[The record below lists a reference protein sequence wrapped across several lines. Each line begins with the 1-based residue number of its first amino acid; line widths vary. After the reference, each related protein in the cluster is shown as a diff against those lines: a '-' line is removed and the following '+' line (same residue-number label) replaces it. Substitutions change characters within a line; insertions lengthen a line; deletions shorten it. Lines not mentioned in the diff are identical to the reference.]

1 MDNNSMEFD
10 FEQQARKMQLYFKN
24 LTLKKIYLMLVGLT
38 VVIVAFSMYVGLQS
52 FSIHSAEFRFFLIF
66 LCMVW
71 GAPFFIKYKSE
82 KTLARG
88 GKVQLSKGYLL
99 SQIMLGIGVA
109 IAIVTMVF
117 SVISSPILISDDY
130 YDLIDMQENGSF
142 TENVESYENMLIPI
156 VDYSLAEK
164 LGDKKLGEDNLGSQ
178 FTIDQYSMIYQD
190 GDIYWVGAL
199 EYTGFF
205 KWMNNKDTGSPG
217 YIKISATNP
226 SDVQIV
232 ACEMQYIESAY
243 FGQDMARNMYLSN
256 MGKYIAYDYSFEI
269 DDEGNPYYI
278 KAVYENEFSFVNGL
292 DAVGVILLNAVTGDV
307 EYYDMG
313 SEPSWVDKVVPANIV
328 LTQLNYYGEYVHG
341 FFNTLFAKKEIVNV
355 TDGYNYIY
363 SNDKFYLYTGL
374 TSIGNDES
382 IVGVVLS
389 DAKTKE
395 TTFYSIGGATEYA
408 AKSSAEGMVQD
419 LGYTATQPILINY
432 LGEPTY
438 FTMLK
443 DAEGLVKRYAYVNV
457 KEYQNVGI
465 GETIAAA
472 QVSYNKIL
480 SLTDDENSS
489 VTLTIDQIIAV
500 VDDATTYYY
509 IKFADEEYAGTIYI
523 AHISTSTELPFYEDG
538 DVVTVTLS
546 QGMIVTIK

>member
-1 MDNNSMEFD
+1 MNEFGID
-10 FEQQARKMQLYFKN
+10 IEEIGGKIFRYIKNMSLKQLYVAMAV
-24 LTLKKIYLMLVGLT
+24 LSAIYIGFLMY
-38 VVIVAFSMYVGLQS
+38 FGLQS
-52 FSIHSAEFRFFLIF
+52 FSIYSPGFRSFVVF
-66 LCMVW
+66 LCGIW
-71 GAPFFIKYKSE
+71 GLPYIIKRSME
-82 KTLARG
+82 KTAYPRMKGSNLG
-88 GKVQLSKGYLL
+88 KGYLP
-99 SQIMLGIGVA
+99 SKIMLGIA
-109 IAIVTMVF
+109 IGLIVVF
-117 SVISSPILISDDY
+117 TLLSFITSPIFISDDY
-130 YDLIDMQENGSF
+130 RDLVGLESNGVF
-142 TENVESYENMLIPI
+142 EENVESYSNMLIPI

-205 KWMNNKDTGSPG
+205 KWFNNKDSGSPG

-226 SDVQIV
+226 SSVEIV
-232 ACEMQYIESAY
+232 PVSMQYIDSAY
-243 FGQDMARNMYLSN
+243 FGQDMSRNMYFGN
-256 MGKYIAYDYSFEI
+256 TDKYIADDYSFEI
-269 DDEGNPYYI
+269 DDVGNPYFI
-278 KAVYENEFSFVNGL
+278 KAVYENEFAFVNGL
-292 DAVGVILLNAVTGDV
+292 DAVGVIILDAQTGDAD
-307 EYYDMG
+307 YYDMG
-313 SEPSWVDKVVPANIV
+313 YEPSWVDKVIPADLV
-328 LTQLNYYGEYVHG
+328 LTQLDYYGEYVHG
-341 FFNTLFAKKEIVNV
+341 FWNTLFAKKEIVTV

-419 LGYTATQPILINY
+419 LGYYATQPILINY

-438 FTMLK
+438 FLMLK

-480 SLTDDENSS
+480 NFTETEKELLTVNDI
-489 VTLTIDQIIAV
+489 VAV
-500 VDDATTYYY
+500 VDDGTTYYY
-509 IKFADEEYAGTIYI
+509 IKFEEHGEDIYL
-523 AHISTSTELPFYEDG
+523 AHISTSTSLPFINVG
-538 DVVTVTLS
+538 DEITATLS
-546 QGMIVTIK
+546 GGMVIALG

>member
-1 MDNNSMEFD
+1 MDDNDLLFDVQAVMQKIGDFFRNISM
-10 FEQQARKMQLYFKN
+10 KKLYAFIAAV
-24 LTLKKIYLMLVGLT
+24 TLLITGY
-38 VVIVAFSMYVGLQS
+38 AMYFGLQS
-52 FSIHSAEFRFFLIF
+52 FSLHSPSFRAFVIF
-66 LCMVW
+66 ICFIW
-71 GAPFFIKYKSE
+71 GAPFLIKYKKDRMTYS
-82 KTLARG
+82 G
-88 GKVQLSKGYLL
+88 QKVDVPKGYLP
-99 SQIMLGIGVA
+99 SKIMLGVA
-109 IAIVTMVF
+109 VALLISVF
-117 SVISSPILISDDY
+117 AFSIITSPIFISDDY
-130 YDLIDMQENGSF
+130 RDLIGM
-142 TENVESYENMLIPI
+142 TETGTFEDNVESYENMLIPI

-178 FTIDQYSMIYQD
+178 FTIEQYSMIYQN

-205 KWMNNKDTGSPG
+205 KWVNNKDTGSPG

-232 ACEMQYIESAY
+232 ACDMQYIDSAY
-243 FGQDMARNMYLSN
+243 FGQDMSRNMYFSN
-256 MGKYIAYDYSFEI
+256 VDKYIAYDYSFEI
-269 DDEGNPYYI
+269 DDAGNPYYI

-292 DAVGVILLNAVTGDV
+292 DSVGIITMNAQTGDV
-307 EYYDMG
+307 DYYDMG
-313 SEPSWVDKVVPANIV
+313 DEPSWVDKVVPADTV

-341 FFNTLFAKKEIVNV
+341 FFNTLFAKKEIVTV

-419 LGYTATQPILINY
+419 LGYDATQPILINY

-438 FTMLK
+438 FLMLK
-443 DAEGLVKRYAYVNV
+443 DNEGLVKRYAYVNV
-457 KEYQNVGI
+457 REYQNVGI
-465 GETIAAA
+465 GETIAQA

-480 SLTDDENSS
+480 SLTDSASDE
-489 VTLTIDQIIAV
+489 LTIAEIVAV
-500 VDDATTYYY
+500 VDDGTTYYY
-509 IKFADEEYAGTIYI
+509 IKFAEEEYTGTTYI
-523 AHISTSTELPFYEDG
+523 AHISTSSELPFIHAG
-538 DVVTVTLS
+538 DTVTVTLS
-546 QGMIVTIK
+546 QGMVVSIKE

>member
-1 MDNNSMEFD
+1 MNDDVYFDPQEF
-10 FEQQARKMQLYFKN
+10 ARRVENFFKN
-24 LTLKKIYLMLVGLT
+24 LSMKKVYGILSIVT
-38 VVIVAFSMYVGLQS
+38 VVILAFSMYFGLQS
-52 FSIHSAEFRFFLIF
+52 FSLHSTAFRSFVIFMSLIWALPFL
-66 LCMVW
+66 
-71 GAPFFIKYKSE
+71 IKYKKE
-82 KTLARG
+82 KLQFPRQ
-88 GKVQLSKGYLL
+88 KVTMPKSYLL
-99 SQIMLGIGVA
+99 SQIMLGVGVA
-109 IAIVTMVF
+109 LLIVVVAF
-117 SVISSPILISDDY
+117 SVSTSPIFISDDY
-130 YDLIDMQENGSF
+130 RDLIGMTETGTF
-142 TENVESYENMLIPI
+142 EENVESYENMLIPI

-178 FTIDQYSMIYQD
+178 FTIDQYSMIYQN

-205 KWMNNKDTGSPG
+205 KWVNNKDSGSPG

-232 ACEMQYIESAY
+232 ACNMQYIDSAY
-243 FGQDMARNMYLSN
+243 FGQDMSRNMYFSN

-292 DAVGVILLNAVTGDV
+292 DSVGIITMNAQTGDV
-307 EYYDMG
+307 DYYDMG
-313 SEPSWVDKVVPANIV
+313 SEPSWVDKVVPADIV
-328 LTQLNYYGEYVHG
+328 LTQLNYNGAYVHG
-341 FFNTLFAKKEIVNV
+341 FFNTLFAKKEIVTV

-395 TTFYSIGGATEYA
+395 TNFYSIGGATEYA

-419 LGYTATQPILINY
+419 LGYVATQPILINY

-438 FTMLK
+438 FLMLK
-443 DAEGLVKRYAYVNV
+443 DNEGLVKRYAYVNV
-457 KEYQNVGI
+457 REYQNVGI

-480 SLTDDENSS
+480 SLTDSESE
-489 VTLTIDQIIAV
+489 TLTIYDIIPV
-500 VDDATTYYY
+500 VDDGTTYYY
-509 IKFADEEYAGTIYI
+509 ILFAEEEYADTIYI
-523 AHISTSTELPFYEDG
+523 AHISTSTSLPFINIG
-538 DVVTVTLS
+538 DTVDVTLS
-546 QGMIVTIK
+546 QGMVVSIK